1 MTTNTAQL
9 HQIWQDSDGRDFV
22 SSTEYD
28 HPIHT
33 LVFGNRMCGKLEVV
47 PGRSNETTIVEVSE
61 TASKEIE
68 ISESHGTIIFTRRT
82 SPYSIFRH
90 DNAEDRHETLIRVT
104 APRNTLRRV
113 CSHKRLA
120 TVTIKDYEA
129 EEFSVNA
136 SRGGSVYLEN
146 LNCVNFSYEAVSGAC
161 TIHAKSLNVENLMG
175 VAYSSAHVLI
185 SGRTVNRR
193 FACTNKAIVDARQ
206 LETQEALLNCFE
218 TARTHL
224 GNVQSLKLYAR
235 HKARVFLNQ
244 KVSLDAD
251 SVSRGHLVF

>member
-1 MTTNTAQL
+1 MDTNTAQL
-9 HQIWQDSDGRDFV
+9 HQIGQDSDGGDFV
-22 SSTEYD
+22 SSTRYE
-28 HPIHT
+28 HPIST
-33 LVFGNRMCGKLEVV
+33 LIFGNRMCGKLEVV
-47 PGRSNETTIVEVSE
+47 QGRSNETTIVEVSE

-68 ISESHGTIIFTRRT
+68 IAESRGTIIFTRRT
-82 SPYSIFRH
+82 SPYSLFRH
-90 DNAEDRHETLIRVT
+90 DDAEDRHETLIRVT
-104 APRNTLRRV
+104 APRNVLRRV

-161 TIHAKSLNVENLMG
+161 TIHAKSINVENLMG
-175 VAYSSAHVLI
+175 VAYSSAHVLL
-185 SGRTVNRR
+185 SGRTVNHH
-193 FACTNKAIVDARQ
+193 FACTNNAIVDARQ

-224 GNVQSLKLYAR
+224 GNVQSLKLNAR

-251 SVSRGHLVF
+251 SVSTAHLVY